1 MVCEWSED
9 ASHRGLPVFGSDGVS
24 KLHHLAVACLTVNAL
39 MFASC
44 LAVLAYIVWWKRAEK
59 RRHNLLALHNLRSIV
74 LLVAV
79 VVGIGEIGH
88 QWLTVARLGQVL
100 VVCPTDHPEAVHSP
114 QSEAVPLTIDRRT
127 PPMAVATEMLP
138 TEVHRSAELA
148 NGPLP
153 AGASV
158 VRDAVLLGLVAVCV
172 GLAAQATLAVLVRT
186 IERRDKCGL
195 LCMAV
200 VAEGA
205 QSIVRWCKFKYIT
218 DGVTSESSATAG
230 DATIFESPEVCL
242 TLAGALATT
251 ALAIVDASTW
261 YLEMPAAGT
270 TGSKTIETKDT
281 TCIRNSGRRHVS
293 SIMSNER
300 KLGYKTPH
308 SPFLSK
314 ITFHWIV
321 PLLWRGY
328 REPLELESLGALH
341 EKDTSRYHYDQ
352 FLFIY
357 QSYKGCEKAN
367 AFSAEPLAPGSNY
380 SSSTR
385 ASLWRCYV
393 RNGWRMFLV
402 GGLLKLAGDLC
413 ALVGPLCI
421 SNIVDYIATTTQT
434 EPHSNPGS
442 SGSAVAAGL
451 VAAVSASLILGN
463 DTTAATS
470 LTAEGAVDK
479 SNQSPNGMADGA
491 AGTGVLGQ
499 PSPQAP
505 PPLPPPV
512 ATLLTSS
519 WSSFFA
525 NGWIVCVLVL
535 IASLAQGTLSQA
547 STHLMDGEGIRLK
560 NALQGLV
567 YRKTLLLSTS
577 CFHAAT
583 PHHQTRGEP
592 QRDPPNEGPPH
603 WDRTNRRRSKVSDE
617 AELAPADATAA
628 DVQKHGTARYANSIG
643 EVPPSRGA
651 STNVNRAHDDR
662 PEIVGTTATR
672 DGTGNGARSGRT
684 TAGRDGDDAPR
695 SSSGEQMGSITD
707 SGTITNLMSDDAFN
721 VMSFVKMVHYVWAI
735 PLKGI
740 FNEVISKRELED
752 TSLTDNFFGSLSPA
766 IGVVMYLLY
775 RQLGISTVI
784 GSVVCIVTM
793 TPLQLLIGKL
803 MAANSKKASECTD
816 ERLRRINEVLLGI
829 KLIKLNA
836 WEGVFKDKISVA
848 RQQELRHLDLDSI
861 YWTLMMLLTHVSSV
875 LITIVT
881 IAVFLGLENNPIEL
895 TAGRLF
901 ASLALFNQLTVPL
914 FIFPITIPVTLSAIV
929 STSRL
934 EAFLSQPEVERG
946 SLEGIRTMARILSR
960 SNASLDMYE
969 SGDEEEPPEDGV
981 ATTEADPLRGQEREE
996 RTAAGPQPE
1005 PQTLVHHCT
1014 TVTREESIKSLGND
1028 QVDPSDNRTGE
1039 GRSSLERTKLPPS
1052 SQHSSISSS
1061 TSRSIRS
1068 GIGRND
1074 DEEATLTVSERKTVR
1089 LPRPA
1094 AKYQKTAV
1102 NPRVKL
1108 KKNSQLSVSARLE
1121 KCRQKQKHLAREMRF
1136 GVPDDAAVYLQDARF
1151 RWNGARQDEAAAEA
1165 DAANAVHPPDGT
1177 LHIEQLT
1184 IPKGKLTMI
1193 VGRSG
1198 SGKSSLLAALLKE
1211 INHLSGELLW
1221 NKNGN
1226 EAERGSS
1233 ATATATD
1240 AGMVCH
1246 RNTVQPEA
1254 TKTVVNRICSRECHV
1269 HSIAR
1274 DNSSAV
1280 RIAGVWEVGGHGG
1293 SATEEASYSTIA
1305 YVPQKAWLQN
1315 ATIRENVLF
1324 GESYRP
1330 KRYDRVL
1337 RACALRP
1344 DLDLMPAG
1352 DGTEIGERG
1361 LKLSGGQRQRI
1372 AIARALYS
1380 SANVIILDDP
1390 LSALDNEVAMYVFE
1404 HGIHRMLTRQ
1414 KRTAILVTQQLQL
1427 AHRADNIVALEGGTV
1442 SATGSPTE
1450 IENNYPHIHREWN
1463 AIIAKE
1469 QQRRQSSIAQASP
1482 GRTARERWK
1491 LFKNISKIGFLRN
1504 HPPEENDFM
1513 ERTLYNPRASGSR
1526 SPFGCQFSAH
1536 DFPLPIEE
1544 CHEPNVALRRH
1555 FSSRLRMDLSPKRSD
1570 PRRGVATFS
1579 LPAAVAPHQ
1588 SVYRT
1593 RSLQTTSAE
1602 PQMSGDGRGGI
1613 ETDSPVRKPAVVVRH
1628 ISFPITP
1635 GCCGS
1640 PIRSPTTI
1648 GRQQCRV
1655 PDATVDEGGT
1665 EMVAGGRE
1673 NSCEDL
1679 KRSAA
1684 IGFRI
1689 PDFLS
1694 RLSARGRRFSN
1705 PTELYAGRSL
1715 RSRKGSRKA
1724 SSLKSVPGERR
1735 HRSLR
1740 RFLST
1745 ISRRSEDTEESSV
1758 DGGEA
1763 EVSNRLI
1770 YDDERKYGRIPTRTY
1785 WLYLQS
1791 CGLKMVATFFLSA
1804 LAQQALKV
1812 YTDFWLQEWTERG
1825 SSWNDADVMPT
1836 TTTTTT
1842 TTSNSSAAD
1851 TPVPSRS
1858 AINVQHY
1865 FQIYAALSAV
1875 CIVLAAISVPA
1886 GQRAGSNARRRLHR
1900 ALIASVLQNSIHFFQ
1915 SVPLGRVMNRLS
1927 VDVAVVDKVAYPR
1940 CRTLSLCLLP
1950 QSLDR
1955 LRTGRGGGE
1964 HTGGTGGDVGRPQS
1978 LAGMVLRLAGMRNHE
1993 HPELPKGIPSAHLHF
2008 FNHCKGASDWHISG
2022 IVMVQITACCRDMI
2036 YGRELQRIE
2045 SITYSPVLSHFAE
2058 TIEGVTTIR
2067 AFGQESRF
2075 MEALFRRMEA
2085 NNVAQVVLNCSN
2097 RWLGIALDYLG
2108 AVIVFVAIL
2117 TALITASVRP
2127 ESTSSSLIGLAINY
2141 AMLVPIYLN
2150 WVVKLFAEMEMYGGA
2165 VERIQSFIEP
2175 TASKEHRAMAHCL
2188 VSDTV
2193 SRVMAR
2199 PDRDESV
2206 RPTDTYKSVPIS
2218 WPLRGDIVYEGVTL
2232 RYENQKENVIT
2243 NLSLTIPAGQRL
2255 GICGRTGSGKSSL
2268 ALALF
2273 GALEVTAGR
2282 ILIDDVDIVGLHT
2295 DELRSRL
2302 SIIPQEVM
2310 LFGGSVRENLDPR
2323 GHFSDLELWNCLEL
2337 AQLKSIVKLL
2347 PNGLDTNISEEKH
2360 YFSSGQRQLFCL
2372 ARAILRGSVCLVLD
2386 EATSSLDTDTEQLV
2400 LRAAK
2405 KAFKGRTV
2413 ITIAHRLHSLFD
2425 HDRVLV
2431 LEQGRIVEDGC
2442 PRVLAATVGSKFGAM
2457 LQMVS
2462 NTPDDRAHQHSIKE
2476 ADDGADLAMCN
2487 CKPSR
2492 HPSCLSAPCGGQYV
2506 LNGGKIRFGS
2516 VQFGSPGR

>member
-1 MVCEWSED
+1 MVCDWSKGAPD
-9 ASHRGLPVFGSDGVS
+9 VAVSDVVSS
-24 KLHHLAVACLTVNAL
+24 KLHQLAAVCLTVNAL
-39 MFASC
+39 VFGSC
-44 LAVLAYIVWWKRAEK
+44 LAVLGYLVWWRRTEK

-79 VVGIGEIGH
+79 LVGIGEIGH
-88 QWLTVARLGQVL
+88 QWLTVVRLGQVL
-100 VVCPTDHPEAVHSP
+100 VGCPTVQPEPVHSP

-127 PPMAVATEMLP
+127 PGL
-138 TEVHRSAELA
+138 HRSAELA
-148 NGPLP
+148 NGPVH
-153 AGASV
+153 GATV
-158 VRDAVLLGLVAVCV
+158 AREAVLLGLVAVWV
-172 GLAAQATLAVLVRT
+172 GLAALASLAVLVRA

-218 DGVTSESSATAG
+218 TSSGGVTSGSSATTAG
-230 DATIFESPEVCL
+230 DATILESPEVCL

-251 ALAIVDASTW
+251 ALAIVDGSTW
-261 YLEMPAAGT
+261 YLE
-270 TGSKTIETKDT
+270 
-281 TCIRNSGRRHVS
+281 RNSGRRHVS
-293 SIMSNER
+293 SIMSSER

-357 QSYKGCEKAN
+357 QSYK
-367 AFSAEPLAPGSNY
+367 
-380 SSSTR
+380 STR

-402 GGLLKLAGDLC
+402 GGVLKLAGDLC

-434 EPHSNPGS
+434 QPQQRNPGS
-442 SGSAVAAGL
+442 SVVTAGL

-463 DTTAATS
+463 DTMTPAS
-470 LTAEGAVDK
+470 LTEGAVDK
-479 SNQSPNGMADGA
+479 SNQSPGGPADGMAEA
-491 AGTGVLGQ
+491 GVLGQ
-499 PSPQAP
+499 PPQ
-505 PPLPPPV
+505 PPPV
-512 ATLLTSS
+512 ATALLTSS
-519 WSSFFA
+519 WASFFA
-525 NGWIVCVLVL
+525 NGWIVCALVL

-577 CFHAAT
+577 CFHTAANPT
-583 PHHQTRGEP
+583 PHQTSAP
-592 QRDPPNEGPPH
+592 QRDSANEERH
-603 WDRTNRRRSKVSDE
+603 CERASRNRRSKVSAD
-617 AELAPADATAA
+617 AELASVNAP
-628 DVQKHGTARYANSIG
+628 ANSIG
-643 EVPPSRGA
+643 EVRPSRDA
-651 STNVNRAHDDR
+651 STNVNRAYDDR
-662 PEIVGTTATR
+662 PEIVGTTAAP
-672 DGTGNGARSGRT
+672 DGTGNVAGDGAR
-684 TAGRDGDDAPR
+684 P
-695 SSSGEQMGSITD
+695 SSSGAEQMGSITD

-735 PLKGI
+735 PLK
-740 FNEVISKRELED
+740 
-752 TSLTDNFFGSLSPA
+752 

-929 STSRL
+929 STGRL
-934 EAFLSQPEVERG
+934 EAFLGQPEVERG

-969 SGDEEEPPEDGV
+969 TGDEEEPPDDGV
-981 ATTEADPLRGQEREE
+981 SSHETDPLRGQQEE
-996 RTAAGPQPE
+996 RPATGPQSE
-1005 PQTLVHHCT
+1005 PPSVN
-1014 TVTREESIKSLGND
+1014 REESMNSSVTD
-1028 QVDPSDNRTGE
+1028 RAPPTDNPAGE

-1052 SQHSSISSS
+1052 SQHSSFSSS

-1068 GIGRND
+1068 GRND
-1074 DEEATLTVSERKTVR
+1074 DEEATGSAGCERKPVR
-1089 LPRPA
+1089 LPRP

-1151 RWNGARQDEAAAEA
+1151 GWTVTAATAADGAQ
-1165 DAANAVHPPDGT
+1165 PPDGT

-1184 IPKGKLTMI
+1184 IPKAKLTMI

-1221 NKNGN
+1221 NK
-1226 EAERGSS
+1226 
-1233 ATATATD
+1233 
-1240 AGMVCH
+1240 
-1246 RNTVQPEA
+1246 
-1254 TKTVVNRICSRECHV
+1254 
-1269 HSIAR
+1269 
-1274 DNSSAV
+1274 
-1280 RIAGVWEVGGHGG
+1280 
-1293 SATEEASYSTIA
+1293 YSTIA
-1305 YVPQKAWLQN
+1305 YVPQTAWLQN

-1352 DGTEIGERG
+1352 DATEIGERG

-1380 SANVIILDDP
+1380 SANVVILDDP

-1427 AHRADNIVALEGGTV
+1427 VHRADNIVALERGSV

-1555 FSSRLRMDLSPKRSD
+1555 FSSRLRMDLSPKRAD

-1579 LPAAVAPHQ
+1579 LPAAVAPHP

-1593 RSLQTTSAE
+1593 RSLQATAQTGSAE
-1602 PQMSGDGRGGI
+1602 SAGDGRSGI
-1613 ETDSPVRKPAVVVRH
+1613 DATDSPARKQAVVVRH

-1635 GCCGS
+1635 GCCPD
-1640 PIRSPTTI
+1640 PIHHRPAVI
-1648 GRQQCRV
+1648 GRQECCQQ
-1655 PDATVDEGGT
+1655 PDTSVGEGA
-1665 EMVAGGRE
+1665 MVVEDRG

-1679 KRSAA
+1679 KRSVA

-1689 PDFLS
+1689 PDFLR

-1705 PTELYAGRSL
+1705 PTELYARRNLS
-1715 RSRKGSRKA
+1715 SRKA
-1724 SSLKSVPGERR
+1724 SRKTTSLKSVPGERR

-1836 TTTTTT
+1836 TTMTTR
-1842 TTSNSSAAD
+1842 NSSADDAS
-1851 TPVPSRS
+1851 VPSRS

-1927 VDVAVVDKVAYPR
+1927 VDVAVVDKGAAANREHHLLARPIA
-1940 CRTLSLCLLP
+1940 LC
-1950 QSLDR
+1950 
-1955 LRTGRGGGE
+1955 
-1964 HTGGTGGDVGRPQS
+1964 
-1978 LAGMVLRLAGMRNHE
+1978 RNH
-1993 HPELPKGIPSAHLHF
+1993 
-2008 FNHCKGASDWHISG
+2008 
-2022 IVMVQITACCRDMI
+2022 R
-2036 YGRELQRIE
+2036 GRHDD
-2045 SITYSPVLSHFAE
+2045 P
-2058 TIEGVTTIR
+2058 
-2067 AFGQESRF
+2067 
-2075 MEALFRRMEA
+2075 
-2085 NNVAQVVLNCSN
+2085 
-2097 RWLGIALDYLG
+2097 
-2108 AVIVFVAIL
+2108 
-2117 TALITASVRP
+2117 SVRAGVALHGGP
-2127 ESTSSSLIGLAINY
+2127 
-2141 AMLVPIYLN
+2141 VP
-2150 WVVKLFAEMEMYGGA
+2150 
-2165 VERIQSFIEP
+2165 
-2175 TASKEHRAMAHCL
+2175 AHG
-2188 VSDTV
+2188 S
-2193 SRVMAR
+2193 
-2199 PDRDESV
+2199 EQ
-2206 RPTDTYKSVPIS
+2206 
-2218 WPLRGDIVYEGVTL
+2218 RG
-2232 RYENQKENVIT
+2232 
-2243 NLSLTIPAGQRL
+2243 
-2255 GICGRTGSGKSSL
+2255 
-2268 ALALF
+2268 
-2273 GALEVTAGR
+2273 AGR
-2282 ILIDDVDIVGLHT
+2282 A
-2295 DELRSRL
+2295 EL
-2302 SIIPQEVM
+2302 
-2310 LFGGSVRENLDPR
+2310 
-2323 GHFSDLELWNCLEL
+2323 
-2337 AQLKSIVKLL
+2337 
-2347 PNGLDTNISEEKH
+2347 
-2360 YFSSGQRQLFCL
+2360 
-2372 ARAILRGSVCLVLD
+2372 
-2386 EATSSLDTDTEQLV
+2386 
-2400 LRAAK
+2400 
-2405 KAFKGRTV
+2405 
-2413 ITIAHRLHSLFD
+2413 
-2425 HDRVLV
+2425 
-2431 LEQGRIVEDGC
+2431 
-2442 PRVLAATVGSKFGAM
+2442 
-2457 LQMVS
+2457 
-2462 NTPDDRAHQHSIKE
+2462 
-2476 ADDGADLAMCN
+2476 
-2487 CKPSR
+2487 
-2492 HPSCLSAPCGGQYV
+2492 
-2506 LNGGKIRFGS
+2506 
-2516 VQFGSPGR
+2516 

>member
-1 MVCEWSED
+1 MVCDWSAMG
-9 ASHRGLPVFGSDGVS
+9 ASHRGEAPADVGVSS

-39 MFASC
+39 VFGSC
-44 LAVLAYIVWWKRAEK
+44 LAVLGYIVWWRRTEK

-79 VVGIGEIGH
+79 LVGIGEIGH

-100 VVCPTDHPEAVHSP
+100 VACPTTTQPEAVHSP

-127 PPMAVATEMLP
+127 PAVATEMP
-138 TEVHRSAELA
+138 TVHRSAELV
-148 NGPLP
+148 NG
-153 AGASV
+153 SV
-158 VRDAVLLGLVAVCV
+158 DGGTGVARDAVLLGLVAVWV
-172 GLAAQATLAVLVRT
+172 GLVAQGALAVLVRA

-251 ALAIVDASTW
+251 ALTIVDGSTW
-261 YLEMPAAGT
+261 YLE
-270 TGSKTIETKDT
+270 
-281 TCIRNSGRRHVS
+281 RNSGRRHVS

-328 REPLELESLGALH
+328 QEPLELESLGALH

-357 QSYKGCEKAN
+357 QSYK
-367 AFSAEPLAPGSNY
+367 
-380 SSSTR
+380 STR

-421 SNIVDYIATTTQT
+421 SNIVDYIASTTTQQ
-434 EPHSNPGS
+434 HNPDGS
-442 SGSAVAAGL
+442 VAVTVGL

-463 DTTAATS
+463 DTMVK
-470 LTAEGAVDK
+470 GAIDK
-479 SNQSPNGMADGA
+479 SNQSPVGMAGA
-491 AGTGVLGQ
+491 GVLGQ
-499 PSPQAP
+499 PPPQP
-505 PPLPPPV
+505 PAV
-512 ATLLTSS
+512 ATILLTSS

-577 CFHAAT
+577 CFHAVAANAT
-583 PHHQTRGEP
+583 PEKQSSSEP
-592 QRDPPNEGPPH
+592 QREPENEGSLH
-603 WDRTNRRRSKVSDE
+603 WNRVGGSRNRSKVVAD
-617 AELAPADATAA
+617 AELAPVNATA
-628 DVQKHGTARYANSIG
+628 DVQQHGTVRYANIGHG
-643 EVPPSRGA
+643 EVAPPSRDP

-662 PEIVGTTATR
+662 TEMVGTTATR
-672 DGTGNGARSGRT
+672 GGTGNA
-684 TAGRDGDDAPR
+684 AP
-695 SSSGEQMGSITD
+695 SSSSTGEQMGSITD

-735 PLKGI
+735 PLKI
-740 FNEVISKRELED
+740 
-752 TSLTDNFFGSLSPA
+752 A
-766 IGVVMYLLY
+766 VVMYLLY

-929 STSRL
+929 STGRL

-969 SGDEEEPPEDGV
+969 TGDEEEPPEDGV
-981 ATTEADPLRGQEREE
+981 SHHETDPLRGQQEE
-996 RTAAGPQPE
+996 RVATGSQPE
-1005 PQTLVHHCT
+1005 SQSVHHGS
-1014 TVTREESIKSLGND
+1014 TVNREESMKSLVND
-1028 QVDPSDNRTGE
+1028 PAGPSDNPAGE

-1052 SQHSSISSS
+1052 SKHSSISSS

-1068 GIGRND
+1068 GTGRND
-1074 DEEATLTVSERKTVR
+1074 EDEATLTASCERRTVR

-1094 AKYQKTAV
+1094 KYQKTAC

-1151 RWNGARQDEAAAEA
+1151 RWMATTTTMVAV
-1165 DAANAVHPPDGT
+1165 DAVRPPDGS

-1221 NKNGN
+1221 NK
-1226 EAERGSS
+1226 
-1233 ATATATD
+1233 
-1240 AGMVCH
+1240 
-1246 RNTVQPEA
+1246 
-1254 TKTVVNRICSRECHV
+1254 
-1269 HSIAR
+1269 
-1274 DNSSAV
+1274 
-1280 RIAGVWEVGGHGG
+1280 
-1293 SATEEASYSTIA
+1293 YSTIA

-1352 DGTEIGERG
+1352 DATEIGERG

-1380 SANVIILDDP
+1380 SANVVILDDP

-1427 AHRADNIVALEGGTV
+1427 VHRADNIVALEGGTV

-1579 LPAAVAPHQ
+1579 LPATVAPHPN
-1588 SVYRT
+1588 VYRT
-1593 RSLQTTSAE
+1593 RSLQTTGGNAE
-1602 PQMSGDGRGGI
+1602 PMSGDGRAGI
-1613 ETDSPVRKPAVVVRH
+1613 ETDSPVRKQAVVVRH

-1635 GCCGS
+1635 GCCGG
-1640 PIRSPTTI
+1640 PIRTPTAIT
-1648 GRQQCRV
+1648 RQECRL
-1655 PDATVDEGGT
+1655 PEATVGEASVRA
-1665 EMVAGGRE
+1665 EMVAGARGQE

-1689 PDFLS
+1689 PDFLR

-1705 PTELYAGRSL
+1705 PTELYPRRNPS
-1715 RSRKGSRKA
+1715 SRKGSRKA
-1724 SSLKSVPGERR
+1724 TSLKSVPGERR

-1825 SSWNDADVMPT
+1825 SSWNDDADVMPT
-1836 TTTTTT
+1836 TTTTN
-1842 TTSNSSAAD
+1842 NSAVEGF
-1851 TPVPSRS
+1851 VPSRS

-1927 VDVAVVDKVAYPR
+1927 VDVAVVDKKIAA
-1940 CRTLSLCLLP
+1940 TSQKLLQFILLCLC
-1950 QSLDR
+1950 
-1955 LRTGRGGGE
+1955 
-1964 HTGGTGGDVGRPQS
+1964 
-1978 LAGMVLRLAGMRNHE
+1978 AVLINSVVTPYFILLTI
-1993 HPELPKGIPSAHLHF
+1993 PICGIYYVVQKF
-2008 FNHCKGASDWHISG
+2008 YRASS
-2022 IVMVQITACCRDMI
+2022 
-2036 YGRELQRIE
+2036 RELQRIE

-2127 ESTSSSLIGLAINY
+2127 HSTSSSLIGLAINY

-2175 TASKEHRAMAHCL
+2175 TAAAATGSKEHHRAVAHCL
-2188 VSDTV
+2188 VPSTV
-2193 SRVMAR
+2193 SRVMER
-2199 PDRDESV
+2199 PDRDECV
-2206 RPTDTYKSVPIS
+2206 RRTDTYKSVPIS

-2442 PRVLAATVGSKFGAM
+2442 PRVLASTAGSKFGAM
-2457 LQMVS
+2457 LQMAS

-2476 ADDGADLAMCN
+2476 ADDG
-2487 CKPSR
+2487 
-2492 HPSCLSAPCGGQYV
+2492 
-2506 LNGGKIRFGS
+2506 
-2516 VQFGSPGR
+2516 